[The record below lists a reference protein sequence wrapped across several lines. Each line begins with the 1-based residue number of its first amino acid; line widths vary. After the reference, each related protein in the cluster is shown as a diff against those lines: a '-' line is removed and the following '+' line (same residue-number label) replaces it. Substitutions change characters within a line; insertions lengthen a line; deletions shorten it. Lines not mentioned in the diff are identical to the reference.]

1 MGSVHALAV
10 WEGQLISGHGS
21 WRVYGWD
28 TGTGLLRRELEGHSW
43 SVGSL
48 CVVGLRLACASTSP
62 LIRVWAM
69 GPEPEWACER
79 TLTWHTEWLASL
91 VGWAGKLISGSY
103 DKTMRVWDL
112 ETGGLDA
119 TLVGHGGAVHGLLVH
134 RERLFSASGDGTIRC
149 GRWGRGLQWRACR
162 RTTQERRGSGREA
175 WRRAG
180 RSSSAGSSPSTST
193 ATGARCGCGG
203 WIRWRT
209 SARCGRG
216 EEAGVWCL
224 VAEAG
229 QVWAG
234 MGSKVVV
241 WGRE

>member
-134 RERLFSASGDGTIRC
+134 RERLFSASGDGSIRSWAA
-149 GRWGRGLQWRACR
+149 GTWEAVASVEAYDARASRQYPRCLAA
-162 RTTQERRGSGREA
+162 S
-175 WRRAG
+175 
-180 RSSSAGSSPSTST
+180 
-193 ATGARCGCGG
+193 GARLVSGSVGHRSDTRYEVRVWDLDSLRCERTVLQPAGARVQCLAAAGG
-203 WIRWRT
+203 
-209 SARCGRG
+209 
-216 EEAGVWCL
+216 EVWGGL
-224 VAEAG
+224 
-229 QVWAG
+229 
-234 MGSKVVV
+234 GSEVVV